1 MRIRHLNPPLLC
13 MCRKMET
20 RRPLQIAVT
29 LFGLLDVRKPH
40 QAGKSTHHTM
50 GVCSET
56 RKRKEKF
63 HKYRMSLKKKAE
75 MAKEHQA
82 EIQMVLF
89 RKGVL
94 YDIPG
99 DRREVSSRHKNVPCG
114 L

>member
-1 MRIRHLNPPLLC
+1 

-75 MAKEHQA
+75 MAREHQA

-99 DRREVSSRHKNVPCG
+99 DRREVSSRQKNVPCG